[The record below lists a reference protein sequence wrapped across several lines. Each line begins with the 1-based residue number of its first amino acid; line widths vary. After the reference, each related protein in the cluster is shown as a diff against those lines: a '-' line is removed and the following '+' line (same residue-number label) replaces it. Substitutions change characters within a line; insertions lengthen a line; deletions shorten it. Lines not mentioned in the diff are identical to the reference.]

1 MTIQH
6 MLQPLALKALAD
18 DGTFTGY
25 ASVFGKLD
33 HQNEIVAPG
42 AFLRSLQDWRQ
53 AGRMPAMLWQHDAT
67 QPIGLWLSITEDAK
81 GLAVQGRL
89 ALRTQRGL
97 EAYEL
102 LKLQALTGLS
112 IGYRTISSRIDAKRK
127 ARILTDIEL
136 FEISL
141 VTFPANEAARVSDVK
156 APRATTSRRKFSDTD
171 RDATR
176 VLVARLHQAART
188 LQTESPRRMHD

>member
-1 MTIQH
+1 MTH
-6 MLQPLALKALAD
+6 RLQPLALKALAE
-18 DGTFTGY
+18 DGSFTGY

-33 HQNEIVAPG
+33 QQNEIVAPG
-42 AFLRSLQDWRQ
+42 AFLRSLQSWRQ
-53 AGRMPAMLWQHDAT
+53 AGTMPAMLWMHDAT
-67 QPIGLWLSITEDAK
+67 QPIGLWLSIAEDAK

-89 ALRTQRGL
+89 ALRTQRGQ

-102 LKLQALTGLS
+102 LKMRALTGLS

-127 ARILTDIEL
+127 ARILTDVDL

-156 APRATTSRRKFSDTD
+156 TPRPTARRKFSETD

>member
-1 MTIQH
+1 MTIKH

-33 HQNEIVAPG
+33 HQNEIVAPA
-42 AFLRSLQDWRQ
+42 AFARSLQSWRLS
-53 AGRMPAMLWQHDAT
+53 GRMPAMLWMHDPA
-67 QPIGLWLSITEDAK
+67 QPIGLWLTLNEDAK
-81 GLAVQGRL
+81 GLAVQGKL

-112 IGYRTISSRIDAKRK
+112 IGYRVVSSKVDTVRK
-127 ARILTDIEL
+127 ARVLTDIDL

-156 APRATTSRRKFSDTD
+156 TPTRMSARRKFSETD

-188 LQTESPRRMHD
+188 LQNESPRRMA